1 VAGLRSESPFTTPA
15 LEEIHRFSNGVPRL
29 INSIC
34 DHALSLGFRRQLK
47 KIGADVVVEAAEEMG
62 LVQPSSGPMESHA
75 GPLARLAQ
83 TGS

>member
-1 VAGLRSESPFTTPA
+1 VAGLRGEGPFTTPA
-15 LEEIHRFSNGVPRL
+15 LEEIHRFTNGVPRL

-34 DHALSLGFRRQLK
+34 DHALSIGFRGQLK
-47 KIGADVVVEAAEEMG
+47 KIGPDVVVEAAEEMG
-62 LVQPSSGPMESHA
+62 VFQPSSGSMESNA